1 MDLQWAED
9 QLLKIFSQILEYFN
23 HPKTILS

>member
-1 MDLQWAED
+1 MDLLWAED

-23 HPKTILS
+23 LPKIILS